1 MVNPNDPRYH
11 QAGPGHPGQPG
22 QPGGFEGS
30 PPGFQP
36 PPQQMAPVP
45 LPEPPRSIPIG
56 LILLKLTL
64 MALKWAAVI
73 MAVLLA
79 VFFVFKFFGF
89 ATGAIAG
96 FFEAVMT
103 MLSGFYDSI
112 AGSRIGIGRNGD
124 GILALGMILIA
135 VIGIVKLLRK

>member
-1 MVNPNDPRYH
+1 MMNPNDPRYN
-11 QAGPGHPGQPG
+11 QAGPGHHEQPG
-22 QPGGFEGS
+22 QPGGVEGP

-36 PPQQMAPVP
+36 PPQQMQPVP
-45 LPEPPRSIPIG
+45 LPEPPRSLPIG
-56 LILLKLTL
+56 LIVLKLAL
-64 MALKWAAVI
+64 IALKWIAVG

-79 VFFVFKFFGF
+79 AFFVFKFFGF

-96 FFEAVMT
+96 FLDAVTT
-103 MLSGFYDSI
+103 MLFSFYGSI